1 MDVEFALID
10 LKIQKLRNLIN
21 VYGNHLD
28 LKSGTCEGEPLLLVA
43 HACHAPVKKT
53 KSNEELTYKLL
64 SLDDTSVYP

>member
-28 LKSGTCEGEPLLLVA
+28 LKGGICEGEPHPLVA
-43 HACHAPVKKT
+43 HACHAPIKKT
-53 KSNEELTYKLL
+53 KNWLT
-64 SLDDTSVYP
+64 SF